1 MSDTDDK
8 TSVVLDSGSESP
20 LLDEKASSQSS
31 DVKTD
36 KPKETKPEFREVKV
50 GIWTVYYAITEPWTR
65 QLPALGSLRWL
76 LDVAKGLPIV
86 WDFFLETLSLGPVL
100 FAIYF
105 MTATLTSV
113 VSSMKLY
120 NNLKIL
126 ELVSPNIHSG
136 QHTIKITHPDR
147 ETYGRSRRQPTKV

>member
-8 TSVVLDSGSESP
+8 PSVVRDSVYRSDSGSESP
-20 LLDEKASSQSS
+20 LLDEKASCQPS
-31 DVKTD
+31 DGKTD
-36 KPKETKPEFREVKV
+36 KPKDTKSEFREVKV
-50 GIWTVYYAITEPWTR
+50 GIWTLSYAITQPWTR
-65 QLPALGSLRWL
+65 RFPALGSVWWL

-86 WDFFLETLSLGPVL
+86 WSFFLETLSLGPVL

-105 MTATLTSV
+105 MASTLTSV

-126 ELVSPNIHSG
+126 ELVSSNIY
-136 QHTIKITHPDR
+136 P
-147 ETYGRSRRQPTKV
+147 E